1 MENSRRHSHTSHR
14 TERKTV
20 CRHVRLRLSQI
31 SARPPSQARPH
42 PLFHPSPHTPLS
54 CRHTAHG
61 ITHTHSLSTNKT
73 KTPHSSGQHITHS
86 TQPKPCTTRERAAAA
101 SSSPSSHTHQRQPA
115 PGLQGTPLSSPSS
128 FVLSGL
134 FLQRPLVSPERPLT
148 LFFFRQ
154 LLMMAFSS
162 DQALRFRLLDRLR
175 TRHGLII
182 LDATQH
188 LERQN
193 LLPRRVAPA
202 ERLHLRCRR

>member
-1 MENSRRHSHTSHR
+1 MEISSRPSLTD
-14 TERKTV
+14 
-20 CRHVRLRLSQI
+20 L
-31 SARPPSQARPH
+31 RPPTITSTSAPA
-42 PLFHPSPHTPLS
+42 LPSVS
-54 CRHTAHG
+54 AHTALVPPHSPWH
-61 ITHTHSLSTNKT
+61 HTHSLSLHKQNKSASLVRSAHHT
-73 KTPHSSGQHITHS
+73 QHP
-86 TQPKPCTTRERAAAA
+86 TQPCTTRERAAAA
-101 SSSPSSHTHQRQPA
+101 SSSPSSHTQQWQPA

-148 LFFFRQ
+148 LFSFRQ
-154 LLMMAFSS
+154 LLMMMAFSS

-193 LLPRRVAPA
+193 LLTRRVAPA
-202 ERLHLRCRR
+202 ERLHLCCRR